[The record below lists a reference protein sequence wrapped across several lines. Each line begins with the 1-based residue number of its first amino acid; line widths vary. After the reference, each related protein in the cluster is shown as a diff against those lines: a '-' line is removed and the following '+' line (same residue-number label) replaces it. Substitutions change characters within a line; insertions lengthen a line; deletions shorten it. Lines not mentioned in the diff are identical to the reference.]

1 MTHTYKITGWLQDG
15 RSRKVINDTIDLDYR
30 LEDAADIQDE
40 INMYLVRWA
49 MVLQEPV
56 DSSEF
61 TLELVR

>member
-1 MTHTYKITGWLQDG
+1 MTHTYKITGWLLDG
-15 RSRKVINDTIDLDYR
+15 RNKRIVNDTIDLDYR

-49 MVLQEPV
+49 MVLQEPI
-56 DSSEF
+56 DASEF